1 MGLGKKTIDDQN
13 YCGKKVLVRCD
24 FNVPMKDGVI
34 TNDNRINAALPTIKK
49 LIADGA
55 KVILC
60 SHLGKPKN
68 GPEAKFSL
76 APVAVRLSE
85 KLGQPVTFADDDN
98 VVGENAKAA
107 VATMGN
113 GDVVLLQ
120 NTRFRKEETKNM
132 PEFSEELASLA
143 DAYVDDAFGS
153 CHRAH
158 CSTAGVTDFI
168 KDTAVGYLMEKEIK
182 YLGNAVNDPERPF
195 TAILGGA
202 KVADKLNVISNLLE
216 KVDTLII
223 GGGMAYTFLKAQGY
237 EIGKSLCDDS
247 KLDYCKD
254 MMAKAKEKG
263 FTFYVHPEIEFYLF
277 EKQDDWAQT
286 PKPIDEGGYFDHV
299 PRSPGM
305 DFRRATVN
313 MLEQMGISVEYSH
326 HEAGPGQ
333 NEIDL
338 RYADALTTAD
348 NIMTFRTVVKEI
360 SLERGIHA
368 SFMPK
373 PLADAPGS
381 GMHTHLSLFEGDA
394 NAFYEAGQEFNMSVT
409 ARQFA
414 AGILYHAAEICAV
427 TDQYVNSY
435 KRLWGGAEAPS
446 YICWGHNNRSALLR
460 IPQYKPGKGNSARM
474 EFRALDPVANP
485 YLAYSVLLAA
495 GLDGIDKQMQLGEPT
510 SDDVWELTDAE
521 RQAMGIQPL
530 PESLDEA
537 LKIMEKSDF
546 VADVLG
552 EHAFEYF
559 LRNKHQ
565 EWDEY
570 RKQVTPFELKKYLPK
585 L

>member
-1 MGLGKKTIDDQN
+1 MFCDVLTPDGEPSLGDPRH
-13 YCGKKVLVRCD
+13 VL
-24 FNVPMKDGVI
+24 KQ
-34 TNDNRINAALPTIKK
+34 AL
-49 LIADGA
+49 
-55 KVILC
+55 
-60 SHLGKPKN
+60 
-68 GPEAKFSL
+68 
-76 APVAVRLSE
+76 
-85 KLGQPVTFADDDN
+85 
-98 VVGENAKAA
+98 
-107 VATMGN
+107 
-113 GDVVLLQ
+113 
-120 NTRFRKEETKNM
+120 
-132 PEFSEELASLA
+132 
-143 DAYVDDAFGS
+143 
-153 CHRAH
+153 
-158 CSTAGVTDFI
+158 
-168 KDTAVGYLMEKEIK
+168 
-182 YLGNAVNDPERPF
+182 
-195 TAILGGA
+195 
-202 KVADKLNVISNLLE
+202 
-216 KVDTLII
+216 
-223 GGGMAYTFLKAQGY
+223 
-237 EIGKSLCDDS
+237 
-247 KLDYCKD
+247 
-254 MMAKAKEKG
+254 AKAKEKG

-394 NAFYEAGQEFNMSVT
+394 NAFYEPGRNSTCPSPHDSSRPASCTTRPRSARSPTSTSTPTRGCGAVPRRELYLLGPQQSLRVAAHPAVQ
-409 ARQFA
+409 ARQRQFRTYGIPRTRPGRQSVPRVFRAARSRSRRHRQANA
-414 AGILYHAAEICAV
+414 AG
-427 TDQYVNSY
+427 
-435 KRLWGGAEAPS
+435 
-446 YICWGHNNRSALLR
+446 
-460 IPQYKPGKGNSARM
+460 
-474 EFRALDPVANP
+474 RA
-485 YLAYSVLLAA
+485 
-495 GLDGIDKQMQLGEPT
+495 T